1 MKFNLQSKL
10 GAWALIA
17 VLMLGIVPTVGCSG
31 QSVAQ
36 QIVGWTPFIDSAVST
51 LGTLAAQL
59 APPDALLIQAGVTA
73 ITTGQDLLDKQA
85 KAYLANPTAGILA
98 QLQAQAVTFQ
108 QNVNAAVLTALKITN
123 SDSQK
128 RIIAQIQVVLTGA
141 TAVLA
146 LLQTIKGSSLTI
158 PTTTITTTRWGPMGE
173 SAAWTCR
180 TPTGATTIASLSG
193 SSNGSPRPWLP
204 PGARLLRSTLP
215 EPPRRPC

>member
-36 QIVGWTPFIDSAVST
+36 QIVGWTPFIDSALTT
-51 LGTLAAQL
+51 LGSV
-59 APPDALLIQAGVTA
+59 AGSLSPQDSVIIDPVVTA
-73 ITTGQDLLDKQA
+73 LVTSQNLLKNQA
-85 KAYLANPTAGILA
+85 QAYLANPTAGVLA

-108 QNVNAAVLTALKITN
+108 QSLNSAVLTALKITN

-146 LLQTIKGSSLTI
+146 LLQTIKGNTLTV
-158 PTTTITTTRWGPMGE
+158 TTGSVTTSQVLPYLDE
-173 SAAWTCR
+173 SKSVALVAEHEGVPSFVASYR
-180 TPTGATTIASLSG
+180 VHQAEASLIAAG
-193 SSNGSPRPWLP
+193 L
-204 PGARLLRSTLP
+204 
-215 EPPRRPC
+215 

>member
-10 GAWALIA
+10 GAWALIS

-51 LGTLAAQL
+51 LGSLAAQL
-59 APPDALLIQAGVTA
+59 APQDAILIQAGVTA
-73 ITTGQDLLDKQA
+73 ITTGQNLLDKEAQ
-85 KAYLANPTAGILA
+85 AYLANPTAGVLA

-108 QNVNAAVLTALKITN
+108 QDVNAAVLAALKITN
-123 SDSQK
+123 ADSQK

-146 LLQTIKGSSLTI
+146 LLQTIKGSTLTI
-158 PTTTITTTRWGPMGE
+158 P
-173 SAAWTCR
+173 
-180 TPTGATTIASLSG
+180 ATTVTTAEVLPYLDEQRSVDIVAQHDGVPEFVASFRVHQAEQSLAAAG
-193 SSNGSPRPWLP
+193 L
-204 PGARLLRSTLP
+204 
-215 EPPRRPC
+215 

>member
-10 GAWALIA
+10 GAWALIS

-51 LGTLAAQL
+51 LGSLAAQL
-59 APPDALLIQAGVTA
+59 APQDAILIQAGVTA
-73 ITTGQDLLDKQA
+73 ITTGQNLLDKKAQ
-85 KAYLANPTAGILA
+85 AYLANPTAGVLA

-108 QNVNAAVLTALKITN
+108 QDVNAAVLAALKITN
-123 SDSQK
+123 ADSQK

-146 LLQTIKGSSLTI
+146 LLQTIKGSTLTI
-158 PTTTITTTRWGPMGE
+158 P
-173 SAAWTCR
+173 
-180 TPTGATTIASLSG
+180 ATTVTTAEVLPYLDEQRSVDIVAQHDGVPEFVASFRVHQAEQSLAAAG
-193 SSNGSPRPWLP
+193 L
-204 PGARLLRSTLP
+204 
-215 EPPRRPC
+215 

>member
-17 VLMLGIVPTVGCSG
+17 VLMLGIVPTVGCSA

-36 QIVGWTPFIDSAVST
+36 RIVNWTPVIDSGVAT

-59 APPDALLIQAGVTA
+59 APQDAILIQAGVTA

-85 KAYLANPTAGILA
+85 KAYLANPTAGVLA

-108 QNVNAAVLTALKITN
+108 QDVNRTVLEASLITN
-123 SDSQK
+123 TAMQQK
-128 RIIAQIQVVLTGA
+128 ILAAIQMVATGA

-146 LLQTIKGSSLTI
+146 LLQTIKGNTLTI
-158 PTTTITTTRWGPMGE
+158 QAGTVTTSQVLPYFDEQRSVDLVAQHEGVPAFV
-173 SAAWTCR
+173 AALQVHQTER
-180 TPTGATTIASLSG
+180 SLQAAG
-193 SSNGSPRPWLP
+193 L
-204 PGARLLRSTLP
+204 
-215 EPPRRPC
+215 

>member
-36 QIVGWTPFIDSAVST
+36 QIVGWTPFIDSALTT
-51 LGTLAAQL
+51 LGSVAGSL
-59 APPDALLIQAGVTA
+59 APQDSVIIDPVVTDLVTA
-73 ITTGQDLLDKQA
+73 QNLLKNQA
-85 KAYLANPTAGILA
+85 QAYLANPTAGVLA

-108 QNVNAAVLTALKITN
+108 QSLNSAVLTALKITN

-146 LLQTIKGSSLTI
+146 LLQTIKGNTLTVTTGSVTTSQVLPYLDESKSVALVAQHYGEPEFVAAYQVHQAERSLMAV
-158 PTTTITTTRWGPMGE
+158 G
-173 SAAWTCR
+173 
-180 TPTGATTIASLSG
+180 L
-193 SSNGSPRPWLP
+193 
-204 PGARLLRSTLP
+204 
-215 EPPRRPC
+215 

>member
-1 MKFNLQSKL
+1 MFANADPGKGRDRNS
-10 GAWALIA
+10 
-17 VLMLGIVPTVGCSG
+17 
-31 QSVAQ
+31 
-36 QIVGWTPFIDSAVST
+36 
-51 LGTLAAQL
+51 LASQL
-59 APPDALLIQAGVTA
+59 APQDAILIQAGVTA
-73 ITTGQDLLDKQA
+73 ITIGQDLLDKQA

-158 PTTTITTTRWGPMGE
+158 PTTTITTSTILPYLNEQRSVDLVAQHDGVPE
-173 SAAWTCR
+173 FVASYRVHQAERSLQAA
-180 TPTGATTIASLSG
+180 GL
-193 SSNGSPRPWLP
+193 
-204 PGARLLRSTLP
+204 
-215 EPPRRPC
+215 

>member
-36 QIVGWTPFIDSAVST
+36 QIVGWTPFIDSALTT
-51 LGTLAAQL
+51 LGSG
-59 APPDALLIQAGVTA
+59 AGSLSPQDSVIIDPVVTA
-73 ITTGQDLLDKQA
+73 LVTSQNLLKNQA
-85 KAYLANPTAGILA
+85 QAYLANPTAGVLA

-108 QNVNAAVLTALKITN
+108 QSLNSAVLTALKITN

-146 LLQTIKGSSLTI
+146 LLQTIKGNTLTV
-158 PTTTITTTRWGPMGE
+158 TTGSVTTSQVLPYLDE
-173 SAAWTCR
+173 SKSVALVAEHEGVPSFVASYR
-180 TPTGATTIASLSG
+180 VHQAEASLIAAG
-193 SSNGSPRPWLP
+193 L
-204 PGARLLRSTLP
+204 
-215 EPPRRPC
+215 

>member
-85 KAYLANPTAGILA
+85 RAYLANPTASVLA

-108 QNVNAAVLTALKITN
+108 QNLNAAVLTALKITN

-146 LLQTIKGSSLTI
+146 LLQTIKGSTLTI
-158 PTTTITTTRWGPMGE
+158 QAGAVTTSQVLPYFDEQRSVDIVAQHEGVPE
-173 SAAWTCR
+173 FVAALQVR
-180 TPTGATTIASLSG
+180 QAERSLQAAG
-193 SSNGSPRPWLP
+193 L
-204 PGARLLRSTLP
+204 
-215 EPPRRPC
+215 